1 MKMSDKIEQL
11 EKDVAFYE
19 KEYKEATALAK
30 SVQEKNETL
39 VKENEALKNEHD
51 SIAKAV
57 LSLIS
62 IPEVNKELH
71 DIAIEEAQK
80 IMDDHENDYGRW
92 KG

>member
-19 KEYKEATALAK
+19 KKYKDTLYLNKEQ
-30 SVQEKNETL
+30 SETISSL

-80 IMDDHENDYGRW
+80 IMDGHENDYGRW
-92 KG
+92 KM